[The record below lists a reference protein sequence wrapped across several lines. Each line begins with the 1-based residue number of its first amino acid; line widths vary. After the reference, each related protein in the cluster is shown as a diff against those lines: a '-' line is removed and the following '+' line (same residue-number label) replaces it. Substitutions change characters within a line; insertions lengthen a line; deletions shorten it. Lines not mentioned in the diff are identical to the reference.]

1 MDFLKAFGIEVG
13 KGKHYE
19 EIVYGT
25 ALLYNL
31 IEAKV
36 STHLSAFNLTTA
48 KFNVLMILQHQAGHE
63 GMSQVD
69 ISKHLIV
76 TASNVTRL
84 LDKLEKEGLVQRSAL
99 KNDRRVKT
107 IKITPK
113 GSQLLDRAWPGY
125 TDVLK
130 VLSCSLNLND
140 QKTLADL
147 LTKSVSELVKN

>member
-1 MDFLKAFGIEVG
+1 MDFLKAFGIEVS

-19 EIVYGT
+19 EIVYST

-36 STHLSAFNLTTA
+36 SSYLSKFNLTTA
-48 KFNVLMILQHQAGHE
+48 KFNVLMILEHQARHE

-76 TASNVTRL
+76 TASNMTRL
-84 LDKLEKEGLVQRSAL
+84 LDKLEKESLVQRSAL

-125 TDVLK
+125 VDVLQILAK
-130 VLSCSLNLND
+130 SLSLNE
-140 QKTLADL
+140 QKTMAGLLA
-147 LTKSVSELVKN
+147 KSVNELANR

>member
-13 KGKHYE
+13 KGKYYE
-19 EIVYGT
+19 EIAHSM

-36 STHLSAFNLTTA
+36 SSYLSRFGLTTA
-48 KFNVLMILQHQAGHE
+48 KFNVLMILEHQARHE

-76 TASNVTRL
+76 TASNTTRL
-84 LDKLEKEGLVQRSAL
+84 LDKLEKEGLAQRSAL

-125 TDVLK
+125 ESLLK
-130 VLSCSLNLND
+130 NLTSLLGSND
-140 QKTLADL
+140 QKILSNFL
-147 LTKSVSELVKN
+147 IKWVEKLMKP

>member
-13 KGKHYE
+13 KDKYYE
-19 EIVYGT
+19 EIVYST

-36 STHLSAFNLTTA
+36 STHLAAFNLTTA
-48 KFNVLMILQHQAGHE
+48 KFNVLIILQHQAGHD

-76 TASNVTRL
+76 TASNMTRL
-84 LDKLEKEGLVQRSAL
+84 LDKLEKEGLAQRSAL

-107 IKITPK
+107 IKITSK

-125 TDVLK
+125 VDVLK
-130 VLSCSLNLND
+130 ILAQSLSLNE
-140 QKTLADL
+140 QKILAGL
-147 LTKSVSELVKN
+147 LTKSVSELTEK

>member
-1 MDFLKAFGIEVG
+1 MDFLKSFGIEAD

-19 EIVYGT
+19 EIAHSI

-36 STHLSAFNLTTA
+36 SSYLSTFNLTSA
-48 KFNVLMILQHQAGHE
+48 KFNVLMVLKHQAGHM

-76 TASNVTRL
+76 TASNMTRL
-84 LDKLEKEGLVQRSAL
+84 LDKLEKEGFVQRSAL

-125 TDVLK
+125 ESLLK
-130 VLSCSLNLND
+130 NLTSLLGSSD
-140 QKTLADL
+140 QKILSGL
-147 LTKSVSELVKN
+147 LIKWIEKLMKP